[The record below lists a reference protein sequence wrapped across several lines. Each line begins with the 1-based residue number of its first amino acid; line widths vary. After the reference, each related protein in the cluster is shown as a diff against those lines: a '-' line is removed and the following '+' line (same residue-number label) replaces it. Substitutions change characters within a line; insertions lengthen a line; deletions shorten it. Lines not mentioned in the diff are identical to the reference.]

1 MFVEAFA
8 GVFQIAYVT
17 HDRAA
22 AEREL
27 SARLGVSRWTELEV
41 EVAAAQLAVAFAPG
55 GRTVIELIE
64 PRGGDVALFASLLP
78 LSGVVRLHHL
88 GVRVA
93 DRDAALEHAEEAGY
107 TAAAIGELPGQLRF
121 AFVDTTDDLGHYIE
135 VAEFAPP
142 EWEFMSGM
150 LSAGGLTV

>member
-17 HDRAA
+17 HDRAV

-27 SARLGVSRWTELEV
+27 SARLGVSGWSELEV
-41 EVAAAQLAVAFAPG
+41 EVAAAQLAVAFAPA

-64 PRGGDVALFASLLP
+64 PRGGDVELFAGMLP
-78 LSGVVRLHHL
+78 TRGVLRLHHL

-93 DRDAALEHAEEAGY
+93 DRDLALEHAREAGY
-107 TAAAIGELPGQLRF
+107 TAARIGELSGHLRF

-135 VAEFAPP
+135 LAEFAHDG
-142 EWEFMSGM
+142 WDFMSGM
-150 LSAGGLTV
+150 LAAGEVTV